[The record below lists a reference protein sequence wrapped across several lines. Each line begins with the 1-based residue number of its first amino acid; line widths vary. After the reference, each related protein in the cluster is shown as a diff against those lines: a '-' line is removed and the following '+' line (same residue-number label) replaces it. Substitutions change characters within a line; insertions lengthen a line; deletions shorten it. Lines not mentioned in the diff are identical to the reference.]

1 MIKEFDFII
10 EDMGKR
16 KYIFVTG
23 GVVSSLGKGVAT
35 ASIAFLLKSRGFKVT
50 VQKLDPYI
58 NVDPGTMN
66 PYQHGEV
73 YVTEDGAETDLDLG
87 HYERFLD
94 QNMSQIN
101 NVTTGQVYGTV
112 IEKER
117 KGDYLGATV
126 QIIPHITDEI
136 KRRIREVGDK
146 FDAEFIVVEV
156 GGTVGDIES
165 LPFLEAIRQIRLEEG
180 FENTVFIHL
189 TLVPFIKTA
198 GELKTKPTQHSVMKL
213 REIGIQPDFVVCRV
227 DRPLI
232 ESARKKIALFSN
244 LPPENVIEAIDVKTI
259 YEVPINFRNQKFD
272 EKILKHFKI
281 ENKEP
286 NIKEWNNFLNG
297 LLNPDDEIEITIC
310 GKYTHLRD
318 AYKSIIEA
326 LLHAGAYHKVKVNLR
341 WIEAEDFEKGN
352 PEELL
357 EDVNGILVPGGF
369 GERGIEGKIKA
380 AKYARE
386 NKIPYFGICLGMQV
400 AAIEFARNVLGL
412 KNANSTEFDPDT
424 PYPVITILPDKK
436 DINYF
441 GGTLRKGAYPC
452 KIKKDSLA
460 YKIYGKDLI
469 YERHRHRYEFNPQY
483 RTQFEKNG
491 MIISGESP
499 DGYLVEIMELKDH
512 PFFIGVQFHPEFKS
526 RPLKPHPIF
535 KEFIRASIKTIKFYV
550 S

>member
-1 MIKEFDFII
+1 MK
-10 EDMGKR
+10 KR

-35 ASIAFLLKSRGFKVT
+35 ASIALLLKSRGFKVT

-101 NVTTGQVYGTV
+101 NVTTGQVYGRV

-117 KGDYLGATV
+117 RGDYLGATV

-136 KRRIREVGDK
+136 KRRIREVGEK
-146 FDAEFIVVEV
+146 FDADFVIVEV

-180 FENTVFIHL
+180 FENTLFIHL

-213 REIGIQPDFVVCRV
+213 REIGIQPDFVICRV
-227 DRPLI
+227 DRPLS
-232 ESARKKIALFSN
+232 ESSRKKIALFAN
-244 LPPENVIEAIDVKTI
+244 LPPDNVIEGVDVKTV
-259 YEVPINFRNQKFD
+259 YEVPLNFKKQKLD

-281 ENKEP
+281 PDSEP
-286 NIKEWNNFLNG
+286 DLREWEKFIDG
-297 LLNPDDEIEITIC
+297 ILNPKDKIEIAVC
-310 GKYTHLRD
+310 GKYTHLKD

-326 LLHAGAYHKVKVNLR
+326 FLHAGAFHRVKVNLR
-341 WIEAEDFEKGN
+341 WIEAEELEKTD
-352 PEELL
+352 PEEFLSG
-357 EDVNGILVPGGF
+357 VNGILVPGGF
-369 GERGIEGKIKA
+369 GERGIEGKIIA
-380 AKYARE
+380 VKYARE

-412 KNANSTEFDPDT
+412 KNANSTEFDKNT
-424 PYPVITILPDKK
+424 PHPVITLLPEKK
-436 DINYF
+436 NVKYF
-441 GGTLRKGAYPC
+441 GGTLRRGVYPC
-452 KIKKDSLA
+452 KIKKESLA
-460 YKIYGKDLI
+460 YRIYGKELI
-469 YERHRHRYEFNPQY
+469 YERHRHRYEFNPEY
-483 RTQFEKNG
+483 REIFEKNG
-491 MIISGESP
+491 MIITGELP
-499 DGYLVEIMELKDH
+499 EGFIAEIIELKDH

-526 RPLKPHPIF
+526 RPLNPHPIF
-535 KEFIRASIKTIKFYV
+535 REFVREAIKKVKIYV